1 MFVESVLVVK
11 NCSLIL
17 LSPVEAF
24 TVESW
29 FGARWAFKIE
39 LA

>member
-1 MFVESVLVVK
+1 MFDESVLVVK
-11 NCSLIL
+11 NSSLTL

-24 TVESW
+24 TVGSW
-29 FGARWAFKIE
+29 FGARWAFKTE